1 MQESI
6 EFQGSDSVLNEVK
19 GEQKSKQ
26 IVLEFP
32 DGMSQNIVVVST
44 LDNLMKNLKHIPMDK
59 LNEFV
64 NKYAV

>member
-1 MQESI
+1 MQETI
-6 EFQGSDSVLNEVK
+6 KFKGSDSMLNDVR

-44 LDNLMKNLKHIPMDK
+44 LDNLMKNIKHIPMDK
-59 LNEFV
+59 LNDFV